1 MVTTTIMKWF
11 DILMSF
17 SIDNH
22 NELVRW
28 VLTMSFENKYYDIVT
43 MGSYYV
49 NSMGL

>member
-1 MVTTTIMKWF
+1 
-11 DILMSF
+11 MSF

-28 VLTMSFENKYYDIVT
+28 VLTMSFGNKYYEYYDIVT